1 MHNDVVTSKEFLF
14 STAAD
19 ISLAAKPLI
28 LRDGSKASIRERTK
42 PFAGCR
48 RPIAT
53 AGDLTMEV
61 KNLSAVHTAGTIY
74 YAQTM
79 QRSFGTSG
87 NGLAQKSNASLLS
100 SLSGG
105 DRPDL
110 PIPAVSQTSMQ
121 YTTSLSPRSWQRHV
135 GQKKALR
142 TKVDQGLVRM
152 DLDALAEYYALEKIK
167 KEKEEVAKVWQRVA
181 DHREHELD
189 KLRERALRRMALQ
202 AKAGQS
208 VNLGTVDDKI
218 HLEQYLCSGQQ
229 SWTGSWTQ
237 KSGEAGSL
245 THNASC
251 QPARLFGGNHRPRES
266 H

>member
-14 STAAD
+14 STGAD

-74 YAQTM
+74 FAQTM

-237 KSGEAGSL
+237 QSGEAGSL